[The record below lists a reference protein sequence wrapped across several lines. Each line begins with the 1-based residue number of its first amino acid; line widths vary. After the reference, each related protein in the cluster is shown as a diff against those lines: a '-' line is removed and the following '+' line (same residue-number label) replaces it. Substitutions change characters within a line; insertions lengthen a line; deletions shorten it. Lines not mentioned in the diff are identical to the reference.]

1 VTWTIRVLW
10 TSILVAAALGSA
22 LATFAAT
29 ASPPAAKPLAEVNG
43 EPITV
48 EEIDKAIAAQLSKLQ
63 EQIYNL
69 RRQRVDAAIRDRL
82 LAQEAQRRGVSVQM
96 LLDTEVTS
104 KVGLVTE
111 EEVERFYQANKA
123 RLTGGT
129 DEAEAREQ
137 IRTRLQS
144 QKLAAQRE
152 VFMQSLRKA
161 AKVTVNLEAPPVAR
175 MEVSV
180 DGAPLRGSKSAP
192 ITIVEFSDFHCPF
205 CKRVNPTLKEIEEKY
220 GEKVRIAFR
229 DFPIDQLHPGARK
242 AHEAARCAH
251 EQDKFWAYHD
261 VLFDK
266 APRASAQDLKTYA
279 GALGLDTTK
288 FDQCLTTEKYKERVQ
303 KDVDEGARL
312 GVQGTPAF
320 FVSGRLLS
328 GAQPLD
334 RFVQLIDEELLN
346 TR

>member
-1 VTWTIRVLW
+1 
-10 TSILVAAALGSA
+10 LVAAALGSA
-22 LATFAAT
+22 VATFAAT

-48 EEIDKAIAAQLSKLQ
+48 EEIDKAIAAQLNKLQ

-69 RRQRVDAAIRDRL
+69 RRQRLDAAIRDRL
-82 LAQEAQRRGVSVQM
+82 LAQEAQRRGVSVQK
-96 LLDTEVTS
+96 LLDGEVTS

-111 EEVERFYQANKA
+111 EEIERFYQTNKA
-123 RLTGGT
+123 RVPAGT
-129 DEAEAREQ
+129 DETEAREQ

-152 VFMQSLRKA
+152 AFMQSLRKT
-161 AKVTVNLEAPPVAR
+161 AKVTVNLEAPPVTR

-180 DGAPLRGSKSAP
+180 DGAPLRGPKSAP

-229 DFPIDQLHPGARK
+229 DFPLDQLHPAARK
-242 AHEAARCAH
+242 AHEAARCAQ
-251 EQDKFWAYHD
+251 EQGKFWAYHD
-261 VLFDK
+261 ALFDK

-279 GALGLDTTK
+279 REVGLDTTK
-288 FDQCLTTEKYKERVQ
+288 FDQCLTTEKYKEMVQ
-303 KDVDEGARL
+303 KDIDEGARL
-312 GVQGTPAF
+312 GVQGTPMF
-320 FVSGRLLS
+320 FINGRPLS

-334 RFVQLIDEELLN
+334 RFVQVIDEELLN